1 MHSESCVAGVRGAL
15 SQVLAEIAETDRG
28 WGFGEGRSLPQTAP
42 AGRELYSAL
51 PDYPAAGHHVQVN
64 GKQLLR
70 SGIRPAHA
78 EARRRGDGERSGS
91 GRHLRHD
98 RPGQGS
104 MYLRTAINPLCRTS
118 RGANGD

>member
-1 MHSESCVAGVRGAL
+1 M
-15 SQVLAEIAETDRG
+15 
-28 WGFGEGRSLPQTAP
+28 GFGEGRSLPQTAP